1 MTIRLINV
9 HQLETLYLCYGV
21 KGQPGVIWGHRGQ
34 KVIFTKNATST
45 DYMAW
50 LCNSCIYIH
59 KLETLYS
66 IHGVKVN
73 LGSHPPANIMRLCP
87 DLFPDLVTLPAQPQG
102 TVSYSFLLSFFL
114 KLGGLRLTYFFLAIS
129 FFLLLLLS
137 FFLTICF
144 FFHMLDWISTKLGQN
159 DQWVSGYKSYALFD
173 LKGHVR
179 VTGGK
184 KVIFTENASPPTCFI
199 GF

>member
-1 MTIRLINV
+1 MLHSMTIRLIHV

-73 LGSHPPANIMRLCP
+73 LGSLPPANIMRLCP
-87 DLFPDLVTLPAQPQG
+87 DLFPDLVLY
-102 TVSYSFLLSFFL
+102 TVAVCDCVFLL
-114 KLGGLRLTYFFLAIS
+114 YD
-129 FFLLLLLS
+129 FFLLLLLLS
-137 FFLTICF
+137 TLQSLISPTWLDRFWPDLVTSTGWPSHLS
-144 FFHMLDWISTKLGQN
+144 HMTRLG
-159 DQWVSGYKSYALFD
+159 SK
-173 LKGHVR
+173 
-179 VTGGK
+179 VT
-184 KVIFTENASPPTCFI
+184 
-199 GF
+199 

>member
-1 MTIRLINV
+1 MLHSMTIRLIHV

-87 DLFPDLVTLPAQPQG
+87 DLFPDLVIII
-102 TVSYSFLLSFFL
+102 FLLQNL
-114 KLGGLRLTYFFLAIS
+114 KVWPKLWKWIILFSEYNLYCVSQKEWVQGVRS
-129 FFLLLLLS
+129 R
-137 FFLTICF
+137 TI
-144 FFHMLDWISTKLGQN
+144 IKTSK
-159 DQWVSGYKSYALFD
+159 
-173 LKGHVR
+173 R
-179 VTGGK
+179 R
-184 KVIFTENASPPTCFI
+184 
-199 GF
+199 